1 MVTSDI
7 GIVVVTG
14 AGRGLGRAL
23 ALELVQ
29 RECTVAGI
37 GLTLNNLISVRHDS
51 SNLGRFLPFKC
62 DVSDP
67 GEVRAVF
74 TAIRKFGPV
83 AVLINNAAV
92 YPRRPITDE
101 TTETF
106 MKSVAVNLGGA
117 LSCSLCALEDM
128 KQRGRGR
135 ILNVSTFA
143 DGSPLP
149 GSGAYSVSKGA
160 ARILTRAMI
169 ADICE
174 QYPEIVINDWVPGRL
189 ATSMGTPD
197 GLDPVIAAKW
207 GAALALSSDP
217 SLTGSVWERN
227 TEVLP
232 PRSLRQRA
240 LDKLTLK
247 QAPQPRRLDD
257 PESARGPT
265 AEGRA
270 FPARWRR
277 VFFPAVSLFCLSG
290 TEF

>member
-74 TAIRKFGPV
+74 TAIRKIGPI

-92 YPRRPITDE
+92 YPRRLLMDE

-106 MKSVAVNLGGA
+106 MKSVAVNLGGS

-128 KQRGRGR
+128 KHRGRGR

-189 ATSMGTPD
+189 ATSMGTAD

-232 PRSLRQRA
+232 PRSLRRRA

-247 QAPQPRRLDD
+247 QTLKPRRLDD
-257 PESARGPT
+257 PESARGPVT
-265 AEGRA
+265 EGPG

-277 VFFPAVSLFCLSG
+277 VFFPAVSLLCLSG